1 MPYIGN
7 IVQDFSVSTAMLN
20 TDSVTSIKVLDGTIV
35 NADINASAA
44 IAGTKISPDFG
55 SQAIVTTGAI
65 TGQDFRTASSQTFF
79 LTSGDDWN
87 FRTITGS
94 TKLTITNTGQVD
106 FAGNVDCNAGLD
118 VTGDIT
124 ATGDLTV
131 TGGDVIIQGVEAK
144 LHLTDTNND
153 DDYLVFNNNGTFK
166 VYDATNNA
174 DRLQINSSGVV
185 TIGGNT
191 DFGDGIDVTGNI
203 TTTSGNLTVDGEGS
217 VEDVFKISD
226 QAGGQR
232 LLMGNRD
239 SAGVDCPRIF
249 NVGNAALTIG
259 IGDSWSGDGGTLTN
273 HFGVAKNGTI
283 TSYGNHDFS
292 AGIDVSGAITGTGD
306 LTIDTNTLHVDSSN
320 NQVGIGTT
328 SPGQKLG
335 VAGNIRFES
344 ADPTL
349 EFNNGGAMVYA
360 RAANTLQF
368 ATGGGPSS
376 PQEKMQIDSSGNLL
390 HGVTSSE
397 DTTGNSGTKLITA
410 GDLQIDGD
418 QKALVFRSTASTAQK
433 QSGIQWWNENGA
445 GVQCAIFGIR
455 EAVSKAPSSLAF
467 YTSDDVDTTANSGE
481 GDITERMRIDSD
493 GTIFSFSPNDTTPNI
508 KWRSDDTNWF
518 GSLNQS
524 VEGSTISTFL
534 AVAGDWSA
542 NGSTYS
548 ATKNFNGSFETRA
561 IALHPQ
567 FNGGAGKVSFLQKAG
582 GSSTTDG
589 TVTEILKID
598 NDGIKFGT
606 DTAASNALDDYE
618 EGTYTPA
625 LLGSTTNPTVNY
637 TNQQGRYTKIGNLIY
652 ATFDLTYDSKSA
664 DGSGILYVSLPLNV
678 NGASVFHIAHLR
690 GSRCSAFPTTVT
702 KFAATHAIIP
712 GTNFFEPNTNDGSG
726 GFGVIQGSNLNSSGR
741 VVGGAVYLAA

>member
-1 MPYIGN
+1 
-7 IVQDFSVSTAMLN
+7 
-20 TDSVTSIKVLDGTIV
+20 
-35 NADINASAA
+35 
-44 IAGTKISPDFG
+44 
-55 SQAIVTTGAI
+55 
-65 TGQDFRTASSQTFF
+65 
-79 LTSGDDWN
+79 
-87 FRTITGS
+87 
-94 TKLTITNTGQVD
+94 
-106 FAGNVDCNAGLD
+106 
-118 VTGDIT
+118 
-124 ATGDLTV
+124 
-131 TGGDVIIQGVEAK
+131 
-144 LHLTDTNND
+144 
-153 DDYLVFNNNGTFK
+153 TFK

-534 AVAGDWSA
+534 AVA
-542 NGSTYS
+542 
-548 ATKNFNGSFETRA
+548 
-561 IALHPQ
+561 
-567 FNGGAGKVSFLQKAG
+567 
-582 GSSTTDG
+582 
-589 TVTEILKID
+589 
-598 NDGIKFGT
+598 
-606 DTAASNALDDYE
+606 
-618 EGTYTPA
+618 
-625 LLGSTTNPTVNY
+625 
-637 TNQQGRYTKIGNLIY
+637 
-652 ATFDLTYDSKSA
+652 
-664 DGSGILYVSLPLNV
+664 
-678 NGASVFHIAHLR
+678 
-690 GSRCSAFPTTVT
+690 
-702 KFAATHAIIP
+702 
-712 GTNFFEPNTNDGSG
+712 
-726 GFGVIQGSNLNSSGR
+726 
-741 VVGGAVYLAA
+741 